1 MAMSGKQEF
10 YCAQKNIFGKNIAK
24 MRPKGTVVG
33 SGFGFDR
40 SHYLYQLLVL
50 KNRYGTTDN
59 DCCYADRLRD

>member
-1 MAMSGKQEF
+1 
-10 YCAQKNIFGKNIAK
+10 

-59 DCCYADRLRD
+59 DCCYTDRLQD